1 MRLYQDSKLP
11 PIARYTQLVMFSK
24 ALAKIDLLTD
34 TNPVFRTIMRDMK
47 EMIAA
52 TYRDSRQGVQFQNHL
67 AQTHILLRHA
77 AGPASEG
84 PAYKFFE

>member
-1 MRLYQDSKLP
+1 
-11 PIARYTQLVMFSK
+11 MFSK

-52 TYRDSRQGVQFQNHL
+52 TYRDSRKGVQFQNRL

-77 AGPASEG
+77 AGPA
-84 PAYKFFE
+84 YKLLDQAGYKVVLEKFEQNLKFEQKQG